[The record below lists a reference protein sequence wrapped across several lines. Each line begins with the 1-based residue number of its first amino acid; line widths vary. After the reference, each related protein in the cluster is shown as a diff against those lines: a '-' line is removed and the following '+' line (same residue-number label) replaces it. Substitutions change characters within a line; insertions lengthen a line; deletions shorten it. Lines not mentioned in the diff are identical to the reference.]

1 MSEVP
6 EPTGDNRPTDD
17 DLLAREQP
25 DADFAEA
32 IVATISQPLI
42 VLDATLKVLMANQAF
57 FERFQVTPEETR
69 GRLLYQLGNCQWDIP
84 ELRRLLE
91 EILTRQGM
99 VKDYR
104 VEHEFEQIG
113 QRIMLINAKR
123 TLRGGDADRILLAI
137 SDITETERLR
147 FEVEGRKEFAEK
159 LIDSVREA
167 LVVMDW
173 DLRVRSANL
182 SFYET
187 FKVDPA
193 ETEGRLI
200 YELGNGQWDIPRL
213 RELLSEILPKQ
224 ATFDDFEVEHHFE
237 DIGRKIMLLNARQ
250 LDHLKFVLLAIRDV
264 TAQRLAESEQKALM
278 GELQHR
284 VKNILS
290 NVQSLAQQTRQRS
303 SSLDEFAEAFRH
315 RLGALAR
322 AQDLLLRSPHEV
334 VELVDLV
341 RFELQA
347 FGAREGANFTLQ
359 GPKVRLSARF
369 VQAMA
374 MTIHELTT
382 NAAKYGALSGGPGRI
397 EITWRT
403 ARRGETNCLQ
413 FRWREH
419 GVPIDAASAAPGFGS
434 QVIESMLPYML
445 GGQSDLTF
453 HSDGAECM
461 IEFPLSEE

>member
-1 MSEVP
+1 MSEAA
-6 EPTGDNRPTDD
+6 EPTGANRPTDED
-17 DLLAREQP
+17 PSADQP
-25 DADFAEA
+25 QDADFAEA
-32 IVATISQPLI
+32 IVATIGQPLL
-42 VLDATLKVLMANQAF
+42 VLDGTLRVLMVNPAF

-69 GRLLYQLGNCQWDIP
+69 GRLLYQLGNGQGDIP

-91 EILTRQGM
+91 EILTQQGM

-104 VEHEFEQIG
+104 VEHAFDRIG
-113 QRIMLINAKR
+113 QRVMLVNAKR
-123 TLRGGDADRILLAI
+123 MLRGGDADRILLAI

-147 FEVEGRKEFAEK
+147 FELEGRKEFAEK
-159 LIDSVREA
+159 LIDSIREG

-173 DLRVRSANL
+173 DLRVISANL
-182 SFYET
+182 TFYET

-193 ETEGRLI
+193 ETEGRVI

-224 ATFDDFEVEHHFE
+224 TTFNDFEVEHHFE
-237 DIGRKIMLLNARQ
+237 NIGRKIMLLNARQ

-284 VKNILS
+284 VKNVLS
-290 NVQSLAQQTRQRS
+290 TVQSLAQQTHHRS
-303 SSLDEFAEAFRH
+303 QNLDEFAEAFRH

-347 FGAREGANFTLQ
+347 FGAHEGANFTLQ
-359 GPKVRLSARF
+359 GPMVRLSARF

-403 ARRGETNCLQ
+403 ARRGETNYLK
-413 FRWREH
+413 FHWREH
-419 GVPIDAASAAPGFGS
+419 GVAIDTASIARGFGS

-445 GGQSDLTF
+445 GGQSDLMF
-453 HSDGAECM
+453 RPDGAECM
-461 IEFPLSEE
+461 IEFPLSGE